1 MKNIY
6 KVLSIFI
13 GIILIASVGF
23 SRIYL
28 GVHWTSDV
36 LTGFVS
42 GIVLITVVIILLEIE
57 NKFSVATPN
66 NKSTTINNHTSL
78 DK

>member
-57 NKFSVATPN
+57 NKFRN
-66 NKSTTINNHTSL
+66 Q
-78 DK
+78 